1 RWRRRITTRRP
12 RTETSQVR
20 SLPSRSPRTSHRRK
34 KPRILRKDHLHH
46 PRHVRAPENRE
57 NRNRSRRLRNPRRIR
72 DTHRN
77 RRTARHIGEV
87 ITMQTTETVAKTN
100 PLLSIR
106 IEKVTINIAT
116 GKSGEPLE
124 KAKKVLNQLTNKTPT
139 TKLAKKAIKD
149 WGIRKGEPIATV
161 VTLRRDDAGQFLTR
175 ALDAVSNKV
184 NGSCFN
190 DYGNFS
196 FGIKEH
202 IEIPGT

>member
-1 RWRRRITTRRP
+1 
-12 RTETSQVR
+12 
-20 SLPSRSPRTSHRRK
+20 
-34 KPRILRKDHLHH
+34 
-46 PRHVRAPENRE
+46 
-57 NRNRSRRLRNPRRIR
+57 
-72 DTHRN
+72 
-77 RRTARHIGEV
+77 
-87 ITMQTTETVAKTN
+87 MQTTETVAKTN
-100 PLLSIR
+100 PLLNIR

-161 VTLRRDDAGQFLTR
+161 VTLRREDASQFLTR

-184 NGSCFN
+184 NDSCFDN
-190 DYGNFS
+190 YGNFS

-202 IEIPGT
+202 IEIPGTRYIPELGIFGATVHVTLERPGYRIKRKSIRPARISKSHRVIQEEAINFIQSNYPIQVVG